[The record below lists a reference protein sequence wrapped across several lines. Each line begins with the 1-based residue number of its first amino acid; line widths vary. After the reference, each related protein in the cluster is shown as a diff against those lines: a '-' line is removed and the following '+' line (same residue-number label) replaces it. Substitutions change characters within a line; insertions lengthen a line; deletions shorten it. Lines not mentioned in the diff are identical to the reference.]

1 MIKKNKNI
9 SFKRPYVL
17 VPLCVDF
24 LHHGHINILL
34 KAKKLGSVIVALMT
48 DEGILSYKKK
58 KPFIEY
64 KNRKKMIEQINCV
77 SLVVKLKNLEFESI
91 AKKYKVEFLVH
102 GDDWK
107 KGPQK
112 LARLKIIE
120 TMNKWKGKVIDV
132 TYTKKISSSYIKK
145 KLIK

>member
-9 SFKRPYVL
+9 SLKRPYVL
-17 VPLCVDF
+17 VPLCIDF
-24 LHHGHINILL
+24 LHHGHLNVLI
-34 KAKKLGSVIVALMT
+34 KAKKLGSVIVALMS

-58 KPFIEY
+58 KPYIKY
-64 KNRKKMIEQINCV
+64 KNRKKIIQHIDCV
-77 SLVVKLKNLEFESI
+77 SLVVKLNKLEFESI

-132 TYTKKISSSYIKK
+132 TYTKKISSSYIKN
-145 KLIK
+145 KLTK

>member
-1 MIKKNKNI
+1 MIKKNKNF

-48 DEGILSYKKK
+48 DEAILSYKKK
-58 KPFIEY
+58 KPLIEY
-64 KNRKKMIEQINCV
+64 KNRKKMIKHIDCV
-77 SLVVKLKNLEFESI
+77 SLVIRLNKLDYNGI

-102 GDDWK
+102 GDDWQ

-112 LARLKIIE
+112 LARLKVIE

-132 TYTKKISSSYIKK
+132 PYTKKISSSYIKK
-145 KLIK
+145 KIN

>member
-9 SFKRPYVL
+9 SLKRPYVL
-17 VPLCVDF
+17 VPLCIDF
-24 LHHGHINILL
+24 LHHGHLNVLI
-34 KAKKLGSVIVALMT
+34 KAKKLGSVIVALMS

-58 KPFIEY
+58 KPYIKY
-64 KNRKKMIEQINCV
+64 KNRKKIIQHIDCV
-77 SLVVKLKNLEFESI
+77 SLVVKLNKLDFASI

-112 LARLKIIE
+112 LARLAIIE
-120 TMNKWKGKVIDV
+120 TMNKWKGKVIDIP
-132 TYTKKISSSYIKK
+132 YTKEISSSYIKN
-145 KLIK
+145 KLTK

>member
-9 SFKRPYVL
+9 SLKRPYVL
-17 VPLCVDF
+17 VPLCIDF
-24 LHHGHINILL
+24 LHHGHLNVLI
-34 KAKKLGSVIVALMT
+34 KAKKLGSVIVALMS

-58 KPFIEY
+58 KPYIKY
-64 KNRKKMIEQINCV
+64 KDRKKIIQHIDCV
-77 SLVVKLKNLEFESI
+77 SLVVKLNKLDFANI

-120 TMNKWKGKVIDV
+120 TMNKWKGKVIDIP
-132 TYTKKISSSYIKK
+132 YTKEISSSYIKN
-145 KLIK
+145 KLTK